1 MQSFIAVG
9 KIRKPF
15 GLKGYTYIEPLTLD
29 VNRFFDIKEC
39 FVGSNENSLIPLVI
53 ESVEP
58 KGDKLTIKFKEYSDR
73 SGIEKLTN
81 FYIYID
87 EKYSIELP
95 DNQYFMHQLIGLKVK
110 DQNGNELGYVKNILE
125 LPAHNL
131 LAIEYKNRE
140 VLVPHVNE
148 FVISID
154 PINKVIVLNVI
165 EGLFD

>member
-1 MQSFIAVG
+1 LQSFIAVG

-15 GLKGYTYIEPLTLD
+15 ALKGYTYIEPLTLD

-39 FVGSNENSLIPLVI
+39 FVGLNEKSLIPLVI

-58 KGDKLTIKFKEYSDR
+58 KGDKLTIKFEEYSDR

-87 EKYSIELP
+87 EKDSIKLP
-95 DNQYFMHQLIGLKVK
+95 ANQYFMHQLIGLQVK
-110 DQNGNELGYVKNILE
+110 DEKENDLGYIKNIIE

-131 LAIEYKNRE
+131 FVIEYKNRE
-140 VLVPHVNE
+140 VLVPHVDE

-154 PINKVIVLNVI
+154 LASKLIVLNVI

>member
-1 MQSFIAVG
+1 LQSFIAVG

-39 FVGSNENSLIPLVI
+39 FAGLNEKSLIPLVI
-53 ESVEP
+53 ESIEP
-58 KGDKLTIKFKEYSDR
+58 KGDKLTLKFEEYSDR

-81 FYIYID
+81 FYIYVD
-87 EKYSIELP
+87 ERYSIKLP
-95 DNQYFMHQLIGLKVK
+95 DNQYFMHQLVGLKVK
-110 DQNGNELGYVKNILE
+110 DEQGNDLGHIKSILE

-131 LAIEYKNRE
+131 FVIEYKSRE
-140 VLVPHVNE
+140 VLVPHVDE
-148 FVISID
+148 FVVSID
-154 PINKVIVLNVI
+154 MVNKIIVLNVI

>member
-1 MQSFIAVG
+1 MKSFIAVG

-29 VNRFFDIKEC
+29 VNRFSDIKEC
-39 FVGSNENSLIPLVI
+39 FVGLNEKSLIPLVI

-81 FYIYID
+81 FYIYVD
-87 EKYSIELP
+87 EKYSIKLP

-110 DQNGNELGYVKNILE
+110 DEEGNELGYVKNILE
-125 LPAHNL
+125 LPAYNL
-131 LAIEYKNRE
+131 FAIEYKNRE
-140 VLVPHVNE
+140 VLVPHVDE
-148 FVISID
+148 FVVSVD
-154 PINKVIVLNVI
+154 LVSKVIVLNVI

>member
-15 GLKGYTYIEPLTLD
+15 GLKGYTYVEPLTLD

-39 FVGSNENSLIPLVI
+39 FVGINEQSLIPLVI

-58 KGDKLTIKFKEYSDR
+58 KGDKLTVKFKEHSDR
-73 SGIEKLTN
+73 NGIEKLTN

-87 EKYSIELP
+87 EKYSIKLP
-95 DNQYFMHQLIGLKVK
+95 ANQYFMHQLIGLTVK
-110 DQNGNELGYVKNILE
+110 DIEGNDLGYVKNILE
-125 LPAHNL
+125 LPGHNL
-131 LAIEYKNRE
+131 FAIEYKNRE

-148 FVISID
+148 FVVSVD
-154 PINKVIVLNVI
+154 LVNKVIVLNVI